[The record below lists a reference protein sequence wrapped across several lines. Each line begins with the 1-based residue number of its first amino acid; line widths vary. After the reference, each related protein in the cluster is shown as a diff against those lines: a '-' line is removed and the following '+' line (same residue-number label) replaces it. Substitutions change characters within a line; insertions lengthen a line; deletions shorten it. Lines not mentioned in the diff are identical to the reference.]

1 MKTLI
6 LAGGSGTRLFPLSRT
21 LFPKQFIPL
30 FQNESL
36 FQKTVQRALL
46 FSEPEEITIV
56 TNRVHKFLVRDQL
69 GALCDR
75 CTILEEP
82 EAKNTLP
89 AIYYGISRI
98 AEEDESGQVAIL
110 PSDHF
115 ITADEGYRDAIRA
128 AEELARERLV
138 VFGVKPDSPQTGYGY
153 IRPGSPVGPGFSV
166 DAFVEKPDRATAE
179 RYVRDGYVWNSG
191 MFVFDSGIFLEECRR
206 HAADVVAAFESDT
219 PEEAFRRSP
228 KISVDYGIMERTDR
242 AAVVPFTAAWS
253 DVGSFDTLYR
263 LSEKDADGNA
273 IRGECLSIRSRGN
286 FIVSDRLIATIGV
299 SDLVI
304 MDTKD
309 ALLVCPR
316 SEAQAVGTIVQK
328 LKEDGDE
335 RAEIH
340 TTVYRPWGSYTVLEN
355 GNGYRIKRITILP
368 KRRISLQLHHHRS
381 EHWVVVSGM
390 ARVTLDGREYFLRPN
405 ESTFVPAGVRHRLE
419 NAGMI
424 PLEIIEVQ
432 NGEHIAE
439 EDIVR
444 FEDDFER
451 GTGA

>member
-30 FQNESL
+30 FQGESL

-46 FSEPEEITIV
+46 FSRPEEIAIV
-56 TNRVHKFLVRDQL
+56 TNRVHRFLVRDQL
-69 GALCDR
+69 GPLCGR
-75 CTILEEP
+75 CTVLEEP

-89 AIYYGISRI
+89 AIYYGVTRTVG
-98 AEEDESGQVAIL
+98 EDAGERVAIL
-110 PSDHF
+110 PADHF
-115 ITADEGYRDAIRA
+115 ITADESYRDAIRA
-128 AEELARERLV
+128 AEELAGERLV
-138 VFGVKPDSPQTGYGY
+138 VFGVKPDAPHTGYGY
-153 IRPGSPVGPGFSV
+153 IRPGGPVGPGFAV
-166 DAFVEKPDRATAE
+166 DAFVEKPDLGTAE
-179 RYVRDGYVWNSG
+179 RYVNEGCFWNSG
-191 MFVFDSGIFLEECRR
+191 MFLFDSRIFLEECRK
-206 HAADVVAAFESDT
+206 HAADVVEAFEGDT
-219 PEEAFRRSP
+219 PEECFRRTP
-228 KISVDYGIMERTDR
+228 KISVDYGIMEKTER
-242 AAVVPFTAAWS
+242 AAMVPFTAAWS
-253 DVGSFDTLYR
+253 DVGSFDTLYQ
-263 LSEKDADGNA
+263 LSEKDRDGNA
-273 IRGECLSIRSRGN
+273 IRGECLPIRSRGN
-286 FIVSDRLIATIGV
+286 YVVSDRLIATIGV
-299 SDLVI
+299 EDMVI

-316 SEAQAVGTIVQK
+316 SEAQAVGAIVQQ

-335 RAEIH
+335 RAEFH
-340 TTVYRPWGSYTVLEN
+340 TTVYRPWGSYTLLEN

-368 KRRISLQLHHHRS
+368 KRRLSLQLHHHRS
-381 EHWVVVSGM
+381 EHWVVVTGM
-390 ARVTLDGREYFLRPN
+390 ARVTLDGKEYFLRPN

-439 EDIVR
+439 DDIVR

-451 GTGA
+451 GSGA